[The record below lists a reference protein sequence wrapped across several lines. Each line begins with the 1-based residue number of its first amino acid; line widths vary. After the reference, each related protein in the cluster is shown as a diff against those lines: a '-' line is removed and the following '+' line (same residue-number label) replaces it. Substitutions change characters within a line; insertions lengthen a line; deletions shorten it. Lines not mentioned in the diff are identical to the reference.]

1 MSEWVIFMLSLQE
14 AMVFKKLVEK
24 FDWVVYKLSF
34 RSINR
39 MCARHDGAYAM
50 LLKMSIDEWLE
61 KHPIPESVKD
71 SSKCFYDA
79 ITSLVKKKKKS

>member
-1 MSEWVIFMLSLQE
+1 M
-14 AMVFKKLVEK
+14 FKKLVEK
-24 FDWVVYKLSF
+24 YDWVVYKLSF

-61 KHPIPESVKD
+61 KHPVPESVKD
-71 SSKCFYDA
+71 SSTRFYDA
-79 ITSLVKKKKKS
+79 MRKS